1 MSQRTLILS
10 VLTAAFAGGLVAAIA
25 LTGRGVQAQAA
36 PATQQ
41 SAVTLVDRC
50 CFDLDGGGKADDGI
64 FSVNLKGDVLM
75 ALIYEDPD
83 GNKKFEGK
91 DEIKAASLGNLT
103 KEMVGR

>member
-1 MSQRTLILS
+1 MSQSALLLGTLS
-10 VLTAAFAGGLVAAIA
+10 AVLAGGAITAVAIGGSKA
-25 LTGRGVQAQAA
+25 QAQAA
-36 PATQQ
+36 PAGQQ

-64 FSVNLKGDVLM
+64 FTVNLKGDVLM

-91 DEIKAASLGNLT
+91 DEIKAASLGNLA
-103 KEMVGR
+103 KEMIDR